1 MINITIR
8 PRTDAKLDIYIADG
22 ANHEPL
28 LNSSQGYEH
37 HRDAIAVVERLFAVD
52 DSALTVAEIRAL
64 LADTESS
71 AISPEHENLVTE
83 LNAILNA
90 GRPTEPVTLTVHWRN
105 GTTETQRI
113 R

>member
-1 MINITIR
+1 MIAITIR

-37 HRDAIAVVERLFAVD
+37 HRDAIAVVERIFVAD
-52 DSALTVAEIRAL
+52 DNALTLAEIREL
-64 LADTESS
+64 LADTPS

-83 LNAILNA
+83 LNAILNT
-90 GRPTEPVTLTVHWRN
+90 GRPAEPVTLTVHWRN
-105 GTTETQRI
+105 GTTETRRI